1 MGGNGMK
8 TAEEILDFHLNKLLL
23 TDKKVFVSL
32 DEMKRQP
39 EYQVMLEA
47 MQEFAYLYHKE
58 KLREELR
65 LYDEYLD
72 EHVENEKSKVCKI
85 KRFSDYLKTKE

>member
-1 MGGNGMK
+1 MK

-58 KLREELR
+58 KLREELTDFYLWLKDKDSSWR
-65 LYDEYLD
+65 KNYEMDVDE
-72 EHVENEKSKVCKI
+72 
-85 KRFSDYLKTKE
+85 YLKTKP

>member
-1 MGGNGMK
+1 MK

-58 KLREELR
+58 KLREELTDFYLWLKDKDKDSSWR
-65 LYDEYLD
+65 KNYEMDVDE
-72 EHVENEKSKVCKI
+72 
-85 KRFSDYLKTKE
+85 YLKTKP